1 LVEEITHGMP
11 EGMIIH
17 FASPTESGYRVTEVW
32 QSEEHW
38 KRFRT
43 GVLTPLLQR
52 LTGQDEPE
60 QPDPQ
65 PFPVHAVRSRS
76 TETGSVMNIAP
87 VASPAGCLIRDRS
100 SVAIELFSGSACG
113 QSGGQ
118 VPVRVLTPL
127 PRSLR

>member
-1 LVEEITHGMP
+1 MSWGATFDVPAPIETYDETVPLVEEITHGMP
-11 EGMIIH
+11 EGMIVH
-17 FASPTESGYRVTEVW
+17 VASPTEGGYRVTEVW

-38 KRFRT
+38 KRFRI

-76 TETGSVMNIAP
+76 TET
-87 VASPAGCLIRDRS
+87 
-100 SVAIELFSGSACG
+100 
-113 QSGGQ
+113 
-118 VPVRVLTPL
+118 
-127 PRSLR
+127 